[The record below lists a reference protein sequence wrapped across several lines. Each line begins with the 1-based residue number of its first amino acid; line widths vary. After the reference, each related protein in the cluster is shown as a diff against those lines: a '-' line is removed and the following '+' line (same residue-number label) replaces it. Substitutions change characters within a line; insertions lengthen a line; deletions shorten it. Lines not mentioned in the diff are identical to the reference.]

1 MTTPPPPSEAPA
13 WPPPPDPPE
22 LVAGQEPMTGR
33 AAWPP
38 ITAPLVILAA
48 LAASV
53 GAGLVIA
60 IIGVLFGADLQ
71 DAPPAIAIS
80 STAVQ
85 DLCFIGTVVV
95 FARMRGTLAPWQLG
109 LRGTRIKTGVGWAAL
124 AFVALILFS
133 VAFNALIGQKEAET
147 LPSELGV
154 DRSTAALVATA
165 VLVTVLAPIAEEL
178 LFRGY
183 VFPALRNWKGTVPA
197 VVITGLLFGLLH
209 VLSAPAY
216 ALVPLALF
224 GGLLCLVYLKT
235 RSLYPCIA
243 LHSVNNCIAFGGAP
257 EVGWTWQIVPLA
269 VGALGLIALL
279 ALTLRR
285 RFGAP
290 PVGLSPV

>member
-13 WPPPPDPPE
+13 WPPAPDPPE
-22 LVAGQEPMTGR
+22 LPADAKPLAGRPS
-33 AAWPP
+33 WPP
-38 ITAPLVILAA
+38 ISAVLVILAA

-60 IIGVLFGADLQ
+60 IIGVVFGADPQ
-71 DAPPAIAIS
+71 HAPPAIAIG

-85 DLCFIGTVVV
+85 DLCFIGAVIV
-95 FARMRGTLAPWQLG
+95 FARAHGTDAPWQLG
-109 LRGTRIKTGVGWAAL
+109 LRSIRIRTGIGWAAL
-124 AFVALILFS
+124 AFVTLVLFS
-133 VAFNALIGQKEAET
+133 VAFNALIGQKDAEN

-154 DRSTAALVATA
+154 DQSTAALVGTA
-165 VLVTVLAPIAEEL
+165 ILVTVFAPIAEEL

-183 VFPALRNWKGTVPA
+183 VFPALRNWKGTAPA

-216 ALVPLALF
+216 ALVPLSLF

-257 EVGWTWQIVPLA
+257 EVGWTWQVVPLA
-269 VGALGLIALL
+269 VGALGVIALL
-279 ALTLRR
+279 AVIVRS
-285 RFGAP
+285 RFATP